1 MRLSFGPRRVRCTE
15 DAANV
20 LVIGSYAIETF
31 YREIVDGERVGWMK

>member
-31 YREIVDGERVGWMK
+31 HCEIVDGERVGWMK